1 MFNVNEMS
9 RGSITMVRALSKAL
23 RICLVSVD
31 TISFD
36 ASRSIRRM
44 VDIACTR
51 IERLIILINGARARL
66 RKSFEDG
73 FSPCFKLERTR
84 RDIRITEWNKNP

>member
-9 RGSITMVRALSKAL
+9 RGSMTMVRALSKAL
-23 RICLVSVD
+23 RIFLVSAV

-36 ASRSIRRM
+36 ASRSIRRIS
-44 VDIACTR
+44 DITCTR

-73 FSPCFKLERTR
+73 FPPCFKMERTR
-84 RDIRITEWNKNP
+84 REIRIKE